1 MYKQYH
7 PSNDSPSSTDRLISD
22 TAFIPPS
29 VRVAHPKAVV
39 SGSRTEGR
47 PPGRLPARRTNDGRG
62 TGFCAHWLLV
72 KRLQTLVAARPYEE
86 AAAHLFQSQ
95 SLTEVAPCASKWFHS
110 A

>member
-1 MYKQYH
+1 MYIQYH

-39 SGSRTEGR
+39 SGSRTEGGL
-47 PPGRLPARRTNDGRG
+47 PGRLPARRTNDGRG

-86 AAAHLFQSQ
+86 AGGTLFQLQ
-95 SLTEVAPCASKWFHS
+95 SLQEVAPVGCTRVH
-110 A
+110 

>member
-1 MYKQYH
+1 MYIQYH

-47 PPGRLPARRTNDGRG
+47 LPGRLPARRTNDGRG

-72 KRLQTLVAARPYEE
+72 KRLQTLVAALPDEE
-86 AAAHLFQSQ
+86 AAGPLFKTQAFTQ
-95 SLTEVAPCASKWFHS
+95 
-110 A
+110 